1 MKGKYDFWNHGIHPV
16 TGFFIA
22 DDRVVELYSY
32 DKYIIDT
39 LILPRNSYSMKIQ
52 VRPINNLFTKIQT
65 A

>member
-1 MKGKYDFWNHGIHPV
+1 MNKHFDFWNHGIHPI
-16 TGFFIA
+16 TGFFIG
-22 DDRVVELYSY
+22 DDRIVEYNY

-39 LILPRNSYSMKIQ
+39 LILPRNKYSMKIQ